1 VARRKPTN
9 APQRRTAFEENKM
22 TFIYTWQDILL
33 GGLMVFFI
41 TIFSIFFL
49 VEWLKRMARKIKD
62 KWSKTP

>member
-1 VARRKPTN
+1 
-9 APQRRTAFEENKM
+9 M